1 MSMKFPNRINILF
14 GDADVLDIESFDK
27 LIYYPCSHAL
37 PNEKLKWVRDQF
49 ENHSTFTQD
58 ISIVTNDMI
67 ILNALE
73 VFLHKYGIWDNVGL
87 YIIQDEV
94 KKVSDVEE
102 IYSLIYQTL
111 QDLENI
117 EWE

>member
-1 MSMKFPNRINILF
+1 MSMKFPNRINIFF
-14 GDADVLDIESFDK
+14 GDADALDTESLK
-27 LIYYPCSHAL
+27 KIIYYPCSHASL
-37 PNEKLKWVRDQF
+37 NKKLEWVRDQF

-58 ISIVTNDMI
+58 ISIVTNDI
-67 ILNALE
+67 IIFNALE
-73 VFLHKYGIWDNVGL
+73 VFLHKYGMWDDVGL

-94 KKVSDVEE
+94 KKVSETEE
-102 IYSLIYQTL
+102 IYSLVYRTL

>member
-1 MSMKFPNRINILF
+1 MSIKFPNKINIFF
-14 GDADVLDIESFDK
+14 GDADVLDTESFK
-27 LIYYPCSHAL
+27 KIIYYPCSHAL

-49 ENHSTFTQD
+49 ENHSTFMQD
-58 ISIVTNDMI
+58 VSIVTNDII

-73 VFLHKYGIWDNVGL
+73 VFLHKYGMWDDVGL

-94 KKVSDVEE
+94 KKVSEAEE
-102 IYSLIYQTL
+102 IYSLVYRTL

>member
-1 MSMKFPNRINILF
+1 MSINFSNRIKIFF
-14 GDADVLDIESFDK
+14 GDADVLDTESFDK

-37 PNEKLKWVRDQF
+37 PNKKLEWVHDQF
-49 ENHSTFTQD
+49 ENKSTFTQD
-58 ISIVTNDMI
+58 VSIVTDDMI

-73 VFLHKYGIWDNVGL
+73 VFLHKYGMWDDVGL

-94 KKVSDVEE
+94 KKVSETEE
-102 IYSLIYQTL
+102 IYSLVYRTL